1 MNLRSWGKGCKAKA
15 SLASESQESSCYRL
29 IEEVFLAAHFKN
41 EYLFSCWVSVHQFSS
56 NTFSCLELQ
65 GIIEMIV
72 RLFWLPRFTECAL
85 VFVSVSVFAAA
96 IITCF
101 FFRISK
107 FEATATLHQY
117 MVQHKQVIIPVL
129 KLLVC

>member
-85 VFVSVSVFAAA
+85 VFVLCLCLLQQSLHA
-96 IITCF
+96 F
-101 FFRISK
+101 FSGSQNLKQPPLYISTWYNTSK
-107 FEATATLHQY
+107 
-117 MVQHKQVIIPVL
+117 
-129 KLLVC
+129 